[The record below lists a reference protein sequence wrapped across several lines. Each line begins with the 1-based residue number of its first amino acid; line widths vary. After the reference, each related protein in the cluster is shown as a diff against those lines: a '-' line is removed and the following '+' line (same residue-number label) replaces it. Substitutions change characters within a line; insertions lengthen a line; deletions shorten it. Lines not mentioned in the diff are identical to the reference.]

1 MAPALSISRIRLGQ
15 GRSPLD
21 WAHQS
26 TLVFRSPRMTIVG
39 LGEALRI
46 EFGDDHGWAAE
57 AVAAAEQLSALAPD
71 ALALAALPFDRSR
84 PGALIVPEITLIQ
97 RLHGEAHAL
106 IATTDASDRSAT
118 GVPDPTT
125 QHTASPRHVTVQAVR
140 DPADWKRAVRAATE
154 RMDGTPLEKVVLF
167 RELLV
172 TTDVEIDPGAVLGR
186 LLPTAP
192 AGYAYRIGGF
202 VGASPELLIARD
214 GDTVRAHPMA
224 GTLPRTGVPAI
235 DTAATA
241 RLMASPKLLHEH
253 QITID
258 SLADALLEWCSFVD
272 SEPEPSVVEA
282 ASVLHLASQVEGRL
296 SEPHPSVLELA
307 AAVHPTPAV
316 GGWPLDLALEA
327 IDELELLDRET
338 VAGPVGWV
346 NGSGDGEFAVALR
359 SALIDGTT
367 ARLLAGVGLV
377 SDSDPDGEF
386 AETQAKFQAV
396 LPAIVRL

>member
-1 MAPALSISRIRLGQ
+1 
-15 GRSPLD
+15 
-21 WAHQS
+21 
-26 TLVFRSPRMTIVG
+26 MTIVG

-46 EFGDDHGWAAE
+46 EFGADHGWAAD
-57 AVAAAEQLSALAPD
+57 AVSAAEQLADLAPD
-71 ALALAALPFDRSR
+71 ALALAALPFDRTQ
-84 PGALIVPEITLIQ
+84 PGALVVPQIALVQ

-106 IATTDASDRSAT
+106 IASKNTSGSASTTDGSWSADSGST
-118 GVPDPTT
+118 EADLLALPDPEPLVGR
-125 QHTASPRHVTVQAVR
+125 SPTSVTIRAVR
-140 DPADWKRAVRAATE
+140 EPSEWKAAVRAATQL
-154 RMDGTPLEKVVLF
+154 MGASQLDKVVLF
-167 RELLV
+167 RELQV

-224 GTLPRTGVPAI
+224 GTLPRTGVPSI

-282 ASVLHLASQVEGRL
+282 ASVLHLATQVEGRL
-296 SEPHPSVLELA
+296 SEPAPSVLELA

-316 GGWPLDLALEA
+316 GGWPLDLALQA
-327 IDELELLDRET
+327 IDDLELLDRSM

-346 NGSGDGEFAVALR
+346 SASGDGEFAVALR
-359 SALIDGTT
+359 SALIDGTS

-377 SDSDPDGEF
+377 SDSDPEAEF

>member
-1 MAPALSISRIRLGQ
+1 
-15 GRSPLD
+15 
-21 WAHQS
+21 
-26 TLVFRSPRMTIVG
+26 MTIVG
-39 LGEALRI
+39 IGEAARI
-46 EFGDDHGWAAE
+46 EFGAEHGWASD
-57 AVAAAEQLSALAPD
+57 AVSAAERLADLAPG
-71 ALALAALPFDRSR
+71 ALALAALPFDRTR
-84 PGALIVPEITLIQ
+84 PGALVVPQIALVQ

-106 IATTDASDRSAT
+106 IATATPHRDDNGPDSALAD
-118 GVPDPTT
+118 GEHVSIPDPEPLED
-125 QHTASPRHVTVQAVR
+125 HSPSTVTIRTVREPSDWKSAVR
-140 DPADWKRAVRAATE
+140 TATE
-154 RMDGTPLEKVVLF
+154 RMEATALEKVVLF
-167 RELLV
+167 RELQV
-172 TTDVEIDPGAVLGR
+172 STDVALDPGAILSR

-224 GTLPRTGVPAI
+224 GTLPRTGVPSI

-282 ASVLHLASQVEGRL
+282 ASVLHLATQVEGRL
-296 SEPHPSVLELA
+296 SEPAPSVLELA

-316 GGWPLDLALEA
+316 GGWPLDLALKT
-327 IDELELLDRET
+327 IDDLELLDRST
-338 VAGPVGWV
+338 VAGPVGWISS
-346 NGSGDGEFAVALR
+346 SGDGEFAVALR
-359 SALIDGTT
+359 SALVDGTST
-367 ARLLAGVGLV
+367 RLLAGVGLV
-377 SDSDPDGEF
+377 SDSDPDAEF